1 MAYQNIYIDSQ
12 SDEQTAYI
20 WDDKQGLLTLPLSDF
35 NYAYVKDPTGKYLS
49 MTGVRLSKTRRFTR
63 GHPNV
68 FESDLPRETRILTD
82 LYLHED
88 TPSEGNI
95 VLFFDIEVSMANGIP
110 DIHKPNNE
118 ITSIALYDPT
128 IKKYTVLVL
137 DTAMLYDNKSVGDT
151 EIIFCPSEVELL
163 HTFITVYEQ
172 IQPTIITGW
181 NSNGF
186 DVPYLYNRVRQVCGQ
201 SIANKLS
208 PIGKVKYSERLER
221 YSIAGV
227 SSLDYLDLY
236 KKFTYTQQPNYRLD
250 TIGRLEVNMGKVPYE
265 GSLDQLFRDDLEK
278 FIEYNLQDV
287 RIIVEMDRKLKLIEL
302 VRGICHIGH
311 VPYEDYP
318 MSSRFLEGT
327 IVTYL
332 HRKGI
337 IVTDKP
343 QSNKEKSENT
353 GDEDGSFTGAY
364 VKDPVP
370 GLYEW
375 IYSLDLQSLYPS
387 IIMSLNI
394 SPETKVGY
402 VKNWDLEQH
411 LKKQIV
417 AYVIQEKDNDTT
429 MELGYDAF
437 NEFMQ
442 ENNLSIS
449 SNGVIYNNDKKGIIP
464 EVLETWF
471 AQRVEYKNTMK
482 KYINE
487 GNKEMAEYY
496 DRRQHIQKIFLNS
509 LYGVLGLS
517 VFRFYDV
524 DNAAAVTLSGQDV
537 IKTSA
542 KFLNLKYEKVTGDK
556 KDHCVYVDTDS
567 LYFPAGPMVEGTDD
581 TLKATIDLAYNMEKD
596 LNKFY
601 DSMAKRLFNVSTHRF
616 HIKGESVARTGF
628 WVAKKRYA
636 LDKVYDLETNQPVN
650 KMVVK
655 GLDVVRSSFPKAF
668 REFMKQALND
678 ILNKVPKDEVD
689 KKILEF
695 KNSLDDR
702 DFLDIARNTSANN
715 ISEYTLHDTP
725 GLRAFKKGAP
735 AHIKAAIVYNRLLE
749 HFNITTKYEKITDGE
764 KIKYVMLK
772 PNNLQIEALA
782 IKGYQDPPQII
793 EMIKQY
799 IDTNAL
805 FENELRNKLDDFY
818 TALNWG
824 NIPTEVNQNASE
836 WFSF

>member
-1 MAYQNIYIDSQ
+1 
-12 SDEQTAYI
+12 
-20 WDDKQGLLTLPLSDF
+20 
-35 NYAYVKDPTGKYLS
+35 
-49 MTGVRLSKTRRFTR
+49 
-63 GHPNV
+63 
-68 FESDLPRETRILTD
+68 
-82 LYLHED
+82 
-88 TPSEGNI
+88 
-95 VLFFDIEVSMANGIP
+95 
-110 DIHKPNNE
+110 
-118 ITSIALYDPT
+118 
-128 IKKYTVLVL
+128 
-137 DTAMLYDNKSVGDT
+137 
-151 EIIFCPSEVELL
+151 
-163 HTFITVYEQ
+163 
-172 IQPTIITGW
+172 
-181 NSNGF
+181 
-186 DVPYLYNRVRQVCGQ
+186 
-201 SIANKLS
+201 
-208 PIGKVKYSERLER
+208 
-221 YSIAGV
+221 
-227 SSLDYLDLY
+227 
-236 KKFTYTQQPNYRLD
+236 
-250 TIGRLEVNMGKVPYE
+250 
-265 GSLDQLFRDDLEK
+265 
-278 FIEYNLQDV
+278 
-287 RIIVEMDRKLKLIEL
+287 MDRKLKLIEL

-542 KFLNLKYEKVTGDK
+542 KFLNLKYEKITGDK

-567 LYFPAGPMVEGTDD
+567 LYFPAGPLVEGADD
-581 TLKATIDLAYNMEKD
+581 TLKATIDLAYGVEKE
-596 LNKFY
+596 LNRFY

-689 KKILEF
+689 TKILTF

-749 HFNITTKYEKITDGE
+749 HFNITNKYEKIMDGE